1 MYFILFFFPNHAL
14 CQFLDQNRGFDI
26 NTKTAY
32 QETALYIAAREVG
45 RRVSCVKIKGNTIPP
60 FPLFDTWTPLTLV
73 QPTPPDVLARH
84 PAGRDTCA

>member
-1 MYFILFFFPNHAL
+1 MFFIYVFYFIFFFQS
-14 CQFLDQNRGFDI
+14 QFLDQNRGFDI

-60 FPLFDTWTPLTLV
+60 L
-73 QPTPPDVLARH
+73 PPV
-84 PAGRDTCA
+84 